1 MRVRQ
6 AVGLGVALLLIIVVV
21 LGVKGCVSSQQENS
35 LKAYNRDVTS
45 VISSSD
51 RDVGQALFRLL
62 GNGSQQGQD
71 LQVQVNQLRLAA
83 DEDARR
89 ARKFD
94 VPGDMKAAQD
104 KLLLTLDL
112 RAEGLRKIAADLP
125 TALGRGQAART
136 AVARIAGNMQYFLSS
151 DVVYKARVAPLI
163 KQTLDD
169 AGVTGQQIAD
179 SQFMGN
185 IAWLSPTFVAQQIG
199 ATAGATEP
207 AARARPPRPRPRPAC
222 GRRQH
227 APARRRSSTASR
239 PRRRVTFHV
248 DLPEPG
254 RQRRE
259 RRARTVTVRGS
270 GKTIAARKTRRAD
283 EGRRSRPRSTSR
295 SARRR
300 RSARRERERRRR
312 GRPGRAEDRQQP
324 PDLHGDLHALRLRSP
339 GAAVAPGEPATARRS
354 VPLAPAGGLS
364 FRAVDELTT
373 TTGIAALAAGAL
385 ALIALLWVV
394 VLTRR
399 VSKLR
404 SRSASSSASAT
415 PATSSATPPSSTAT
429 SARCTATSRTS
440 RPASRPG

>member
-1 MRVRQ
+1 VSFFDESDEPTRVTRQPRPRRSGGGGGDGGQRPPREPTRRPDRQTVRVRQ

-21 LGVKGCVSSQQENS
+21 LGVKGCVSSQKENS

-125 TALGRGQAART
+125 TALGRGQAARS
-136 AVARIAGNMQYFLSS
+136 AVSRIAGNMQYFLSS

-199 ATAGATEP
+199 ATAGAANQPP
-207 AARARPPRPRPRPAC
+207 APGLHGHGLTSVSVGDNTLQPSPVVNRVPA
-222 GRRQH
+222 
-227 APARRRSSTASR
+227 TA
-239 PRRRVTFHV
+239 RVTFHV
-248 DLPEPG
+248 VFQNQGDNDENDV
-254 RQRRE
+254 RV
-259 RRARTVTVRGS
+259 TVTVRGS
-270 GKTIAARKTRRAD
+270 GKTIAARKTVAQTKA
-283 EGRRSRPRSTSR
+283 GQ
-295 SARRR
+295 SA
-300 RSARRERERRRR
+300 EVDIPL
-312 GRPGRAEDRQQP
+312 GQTP
-324 PDLHGDLHALRLRSP
+324 PIGTAS
-339 GAAVAPGEPATARRS
+339 VNVVVATA
-354 VPLAPAGGLS
+354 
-364 FRAVDELTT
+364 E
-373 TTGIAALAAGAL
+373 
-385 ALIALLWVV
+385 
-394 VLTRR
+394 
-399 VSKLR
+399 
-404 SRSASSSASAT
+404 
-415 PATSSATPPSSTAT
+415 
-429 SARCTATSRTS
+429 
-440 RPASRPG
+440 